1 MKGKRAGPS
10 PGRGG
15 SEEYDV
21 RKDCYIYM
29 LIFKAMYTDIIDL
42 NLRKNCEYSSNR
54 CFPQF

>member
-15 SEEYDV
+15 SE
-21 RKDCYIYM
+21 DCYIYM